1 MKLYDTFIESID
13 DKDPSIGGDYSCAFI
28 GGLDDRPGDDTLSWQ
43 VNQLKNST
51 GFNKVMGFRY
61 NVSTSVLKTFT

>member
-43 VNQLKNST
+43 VNQLKN
-51 GFNKVMGFRY
+51 
-61 NVSTSVLKTFT
+61 LEQ